1 LPANETET
9 NQSNLDGKSIVAPV
23 EIEYDVTDHI
33 TLTKEEETNLSMIK
47 KFQKFEWFIDI
58 KTMVEGE
65 TFGEL
70 ALVKN
75 DPRAAT
81 IKCDSDCYFGVI
93 DKIDYDKFLKKVH
106 NKTIQKDI
114 DFLASLPFFN
124 HWTVT

>member
-1 LPANETET
+1 
-9 NQSNLDGKSIVAPV
+9 
-23 EIEYDVTDHI
+23 
-33 TLTKEEETNLSMIK
+33 MIK

-124 HWTVT
+124 HWTVTQMRKIVLSFNVEIYQRNQVVYKQGDTASVIYIA